1 MDTMKNNEWGS
12 GWTRSYLSKWINYI
26 AMIFIILGALN
37 ITLLGLF
44 RVNVISYVFGNG
56 FLSNLVY
63 VFIGSSALYLMFHRN
78 TYLPFLGPTVV
89 PCTVLENREPPG
101 ATKEIQVAVE
111 PNKKVIYW
119 AAEPRPETQQNLQNW
134 DKAYGSYENTGVTQS
149 NANGIAVLKIRE
161 PQAYRVPMRGRIESH
176 VHYRVCGE
184 PGWMGE
190 IKTVPIG
197 EPEPFDDIDSTTE
210 L

>member
-1 MDTMKNNEWGS
+1 MNNVNIDQWM
-12 GWTRSYLSKWINYI
+12 TTTYVSKWIYYF
-26 AMIFIILGALN
+26 AMVFIIVGASN
-37 ITLLGLF
+37 VAVMGLF
-44 RVNVISYVFGNG
+44 RTNVIRYVFGDG
-56 FLSNLVY
+56 FLSNLLY
-63 VFIGSSALYLMFHRN
+63 ILIGSSALYLMFHRN

-119 AAEPRPETQQNLQNW
+119 AAEPRPEIQKDLQTWN
-134 DKAYGSYENTGVTQS
+134 KAYGSYENTGVAIS
-149 NANGIAVLKIRE
+149 NANGIAVLKVRE
-161 PQAYRVPMRGRIESH
+161 PQAYRVPMHGRIESH

-190 IKTVPIG
+190 IKTIPIG
-197 EPEPFDDIDSTTE
+197 EPEPFNDIETPET

>member
-1 MDTMKNNEWGS
+1 
-12 GWTRSYLSKWINYI
+12 
-26 AMIFIILGALN
+26 MILIIVGALN
-37 ITLLGLF
+37 IALMGLF
-44 RVNVISYVFGNG
+44 RTHLIRSVFGDG
-56 FLSNLVY
+56 FLSNMVY
-63 VFIGSSALYLMFHRN
+63 VLIGSSALYLMFHRN
-78 TYLPFLGPTVV
+78 TYLPFLGPTVM

-101 ATKEIQVAVE
+101 STKEIQVVVE

-119 AAEPRPETQQNLQNW
+119 AAEPQPQSQHELQNW
-134 DKAYGSYENTGVTQS
+134 DKAYGTYENTGVTTS
-149 NANGIAVLKIRE
+149 NETGIAILKIRE
-161 PQAYRVPMRGRIESH
+161 PQAYRVPVRGRIESH

-197 EPEPFDDIDSTTE
+197 EPEPFDNIDTTTE